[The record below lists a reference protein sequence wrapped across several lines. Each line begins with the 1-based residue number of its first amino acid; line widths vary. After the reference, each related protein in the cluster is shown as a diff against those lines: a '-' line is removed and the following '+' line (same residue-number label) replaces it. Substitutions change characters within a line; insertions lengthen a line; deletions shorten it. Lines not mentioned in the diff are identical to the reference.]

1 MPLFILGLVVA
12 GSAALYMYAF
22 NNKEKFS
29 TAYKPTDDSPKVIYL
44 PKSKH

>member
-12 GSAALYMYAF
+12 GSAALYMYAV

-29 TAYKPTDDSPKVIYL
+29 TAYKPTKEPSNVIYL
-44 PKSKH
+44 PRDRN